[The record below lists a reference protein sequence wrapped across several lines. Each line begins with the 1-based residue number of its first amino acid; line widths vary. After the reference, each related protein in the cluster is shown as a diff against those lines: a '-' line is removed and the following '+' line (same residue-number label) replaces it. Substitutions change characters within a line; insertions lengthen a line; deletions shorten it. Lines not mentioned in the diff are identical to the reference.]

1 MNNPLVG
8 IIMGS
13 NSDLPVMQEAAK
25 ILDQF
30 QIPYEMTVVS
40 AHRTPERMFNY
51 AKDAAGRGVRVI
63 IAGAG
68 GAAHLPGMVASVT
81 PLPVIGVPVKSSN
94 SIDGWDSILSILQMP
109 NGVPVA
115 TVALNAAQ
123 NAGILAAQMLATGDP
138 SLLKK
143 IIGFKNNLKEKVL
156 MAADEMEKSKK
167 VVIGKPTKKVAAKK
181 RK

>member
-1 MNNPLVG
+1 
-8 IIMGS
+8 
-13 NSDLPVMQEAAK
+13 
-25 ILDQF
+25 
-30 QIPYEMTVVS
+30 
-40 AHRTPERMFNY
+40 
-51 AKDAAGRGVRVI
+51 
-63 IAGAG
+63 
-68 GAAHLPGMVASVT
+68 
-81 PLPVIGVPVKSSN
+81 
-94 SIDGWDSILSILQMP
+94 MP

-167 VVIGKPTKKVAAKK
+167 VVVSKPTKKVAAKK